1 MESFLLFYLQPMF
14 GCIRLKLHIP
24 FSYMPFWNM
33 KRTKLPMIDINFR
46 ALIHL
51 HLGHLREKH
60 EQRTTVH
67 LENNIFSDSNFQ
79 IYYGLLHTIPASF
92 NSTQWDFTIWCWLP
106 AWWTIGTATILS
118 SNEVIWLLLLIYKNM
133 FKSFRNNGNKS
144 NRRSLLL
151 NACWKRM
158 NKYAPKMSANFPLVI
173 VWKKQKNTNNCKFI
187 LHDTD

>member
-1 MESFLLFYLQPMF
+1 MLLMESFLLFYLQPMF

-67 LENNIFSDSNFQ
+67 LENNIFSDSNFLFRYIMVCCIPSQ
-79 IYYGLLHTIPASF
+79 PPSTAPNGTSPFDAGCQHGEPSEQLLFFPAMRWFGCCCWSIKTCSNLSEIMETSQTGEVF
-92 NSTQWDFTIWCWLP
+92 FLMPVEKGWISTHQKC
-106 AWWTIGTATILS
+106 
-118 SNEVIWLLLLIYKNM
+118 LLI
-133 FKSFRNNGNKS
+133 SR
-144 NRRSLLL
+144 
-151 NACWKRM
+151 
-158 NKYAPKMSANFPLVI
+158 
-173 VWKKQKNTNNCKFI
+173 
-187 LHDTD
+187 